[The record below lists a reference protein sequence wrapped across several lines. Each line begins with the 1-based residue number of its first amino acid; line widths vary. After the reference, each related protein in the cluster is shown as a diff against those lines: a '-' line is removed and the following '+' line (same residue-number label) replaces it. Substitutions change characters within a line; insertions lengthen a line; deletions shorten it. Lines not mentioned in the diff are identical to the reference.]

1 LGVRRIMEFNLSLLD
16 KWCWRLKEER
26 WSLWCRV
33 LAAGMVRKEAI
44 LRMAGKLVQSS
55 GRP

>member
-1 LGVRRIMEFNLSLLD
+1 MGVRRIMEFNLSLLD